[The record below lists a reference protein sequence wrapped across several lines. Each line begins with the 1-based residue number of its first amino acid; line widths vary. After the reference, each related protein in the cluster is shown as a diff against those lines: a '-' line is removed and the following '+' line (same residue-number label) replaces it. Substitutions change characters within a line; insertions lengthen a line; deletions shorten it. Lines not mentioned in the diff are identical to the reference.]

1 MRAPDYWR
9 LFFIN
14 CLFELTVS
22 MKRLE
27 SIQIMR
33 GIAATMV
40 MIHHFTY
47 ANPGFAASFPAFTA
61 LFQFLARRVDVLC
74 HLRLRYPLR
83 NVLK

>member
-1 MRAPDYWR
+1 
-9 LFFIN
+9 
-14 CLFELTVS
+14 

-47 ANPGFAASFPAFTA
+47 ANPNFAASFPAFTQ
-61 LFQFLARRVDVLC
+61 LFKYCSLGIWMFFVISGFVIQC
-74 HLRLRYPLR
+74 IQ
-83 NVLK
+83 